1 VTRMK
6 EIILN
11 RIPVRNSGRI
21 VDEREA
27 EAMTF
32 DGNCAK
38 VKGKML
44 AWIAVGLKQK

>member
-1 VTRMK
+1 MTGMK

-11 RIPVRNSGRI
+11 RIPVHNSGRI

-32 DGNCAK
+32 DGSCAE

-44 AWIAVGLKQK
+44 EWIAEG

>member
-1 VTRMK
+1 MTGMK

-32 DGNCAK
+32 DGKRENAG
-38 VKGKML
+38 VDSGRAKGKMR
-44 AWIAVGLKQK
+44 